1 MPMSGHPSVVPEAP
15 VPVAGARSV
24 AAPRRGHSQ
33 RGGWGFLL
41 PAVLVLF
48 ALTIFPF
55 IFTVVLS
62 LSNVDLTAGL
72 QVQPGTLANWQ
83 QLIGDAQFWGSLGTT
98 CLFVALAVVSE
109 YILGFGLALLL
120 WRDLRGGAFFRVIF
134 LIPMM
139 LAPVAIAFMGRMFYD
154 ESYGP
159 LDATLRQFGL
169 PGVHWLST
177 SPLALI
183 SIILVDIWEWTP
195 FMILLLLAGLQ
206 ALPNECLEAAQLD
219 GASGWT
225 IIRYI
230 IVPMLAP
237 ISVMAV
243 LLRMIEAFKIFGP
256 ILILTGGGPG
266 TSTESSSLYAYF
278 TGLNNFNLSYGSS
291 LAVGLLIVVTIVAI
305 IYLAI
310 SRRLVQKVLGT

>member
-1 MPMSGHPSVVPEAP
+1 MSGRPSTVQGAP
-15 VPVAGARSV
+15 VTGARPI
-24 AAPRRGHSQ
+24 ALAPRGLSQ

-41 PAVLVLF
+41 PTVVVLF

-62 LSNVDLTAGL
+62 FSNVDLTAGL
-72 QVQPGTLANWQ
+72 QVQPGTLDNWQ
-83 QLIGDAQFWGSLGTT
+83 QLVSDAQFWASLSVTVI
-98 CLFVALAVVSE
+98 FVALAVISE
-109 YILGFGLALLL
+109 YLLGFGLALLL
-120 WRDLRGGAFFRVIF
+120 WRDLRGGALFRVLF

-159 LDATLRQFGL
+159 LDGVLHHLGL
-169 PGVHWLST
+169 PIVHWLST

-183 SIILVDIWEWTP
+183 SIVIVDIWEWTP
-195 FMILLLLAGLQ
+195 FMILLLLAGMQ
-206 ALPNECLEAAQLD
+206 ALPAECLEAAQLD

-225 IIRYI
+225 TIRYI
-230 IVPMLAP
+230 IFPMLAP
-237 ISVMAV
+237 ISVMAI

-256 ILILTGGGPG
+256 LLILTGGGPG
-266 TSTESSSLYAYF
+266 TLTTSSSLYAYF

-305 IYLAI
+305 VYLAI
-310 SRRLVQKVLGT
+310 SRRLVARVLTT